1 MQEKKVFIV
10 DNLNYINKDNTNYY
24 IVINGYDELK
34 KKNIFFLEN
43 ILFQNQKKYKNKFIN
58 KVEQFH
64 LSLRKTFK
72 KEFNNNEINNFYL
85 NSLLH
90 PDLMKENNDQY
101 LLLKNLVFIDIF
113 TKYRFKEINLKTVN
127 TKFIDFVSIFSKKKK
142 IKLNIFKKDYFY
154 LNLKENLLIFYKHI
168 KQICYLIIKSK
179 FKIKKKIIQ
188 NKILIFGFLAHLN
201 FYNINKLRLDYWN
214 NLDEF
219 LEQKKINLNWIYFFY
234 PSSILK
240 SLTDA
245 RNYLKKINKKRK
257 DNFKHQLIDDYFTKF
272 DVFNC
277 LIIYILHF
285 FKNINTKIKVNRLF
299 FLKDFIFMFSIKNN
313 FTNSIFGF
321 SYFENLLL
329 IKTFNNYFS
338 LLGPNNKVI
347 YLMENQKWEKILNF
361 NCFEKKIISYGF
373 SHSGVRNMDLR
384 YFVNNSSTIKKE
396 YLPTKVIVH
405 SMDTVRWAKKINYR
419 KKKVVKLESLRFLK
433 SKFNQSYDLN
443 KKKFFQKK
451 SCLVFLDIY
460 DKEFSP
466 ILDIIKKLYHQKKLK
481 NVYVKIHPTNDK
493 RLIKK
498 CYPFIKFINN
508 INQTKGLNFIITGSN
523 TTASYHSLYYKL
535 PLFIYLRSGYL
546 NMVPELGKI
555 KINYFYD
562 YNSFKKK
569 LNNLKILKFPKNNI
583 HFNDDKIPL
592 WKKFIMNL
600 DKNRS

>member
-1 MQEKKVFIV
+1 M
-10 DNLNYINKDNTNYY
+10 
-24 IVINGYDELK
+24 
-34 KKNIFFLEN
+34 
-43 ILFQNQKKYKNKFIN
+43 
-58 KVEQFH
+58 
-64 LSLRKTFK
+64 
-72 KEFNNNEINNFYL
+72 
-85 NSLLH
+85 
-90 PDLMKENNDQY
+90 
-101 LLLKNLVFIDIF
+101 
-113 TKYRFKEINLKTVN
+113 
-127 TKFIDFVSIFSKKKK
+127 
-142 IKLNIFKKDYFY
+142 
-154 LNLKENLLIFYKHI
+154 
-168 KQICYLIIKSK
+168 
-179 FKIKKKIIQ
+179 
-188 NKILIFGFLAHLN
+188 IFGFLAHLN
-201 FYNINKLRLDYWN
+201 LYNKNKLRLDYWN

-219 LEQKKINLNWIYFFY
+219 LEQKKINLNWMYFFY

-433 SKFNQSYDLN
+433 SKFNQSYGLN

-460 DKEFSP
+460 DKECSP

-569 LNNLKILKFPKNNI
+569 LNKLKIFKFPKNNI